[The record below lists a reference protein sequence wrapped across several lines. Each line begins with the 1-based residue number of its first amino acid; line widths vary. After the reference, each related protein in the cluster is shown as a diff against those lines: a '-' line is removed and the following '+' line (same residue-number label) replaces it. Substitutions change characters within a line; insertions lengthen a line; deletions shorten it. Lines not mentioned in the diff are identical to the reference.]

1 VARIVSGNIKV
12 LLLNASVLNLHQ
24 MIILLLVVSV
34 CVLSGDYDYILVID
48 AEGDL
53 IRYGLLICGYYHQ

>member
-1 VARIVSGNIKV
+1 
-12 LLLNASVLNLHQ
+12 

>member
-1 VARIVSGNIKV
+1 MARIVSGNIQV
-12 LLLNASVLNLHQ
+12 LLLNSSVLNLHQ

-53 IRYGLLICGYYHQ
+53 IWYGLLICGYYHQ

>member
-1 VARIVSGNIKV
+1 MASVIRGNSQV

-34 CVLSGDYDYILVID
+34 CVLSGDYDYILVINT
-48 AEGDL
+48 EGHL
-53 IRYGLLICGYYHQ
+53 IRYGLLICWYDHQ

>member
-1 VARIVSGNIKV
+1 MARIVSGNIQV
-12 LLLNASVLNLHQ
+12 LLLNTSVLNLHQ

-34 CVLSGDYDYILVID
+34 CVLTGYYDYILVID
-48 AEGDL
+48 AERHL